1 MTAKDQV
8 KPDLELVQIS
18 HGESFKAWAHGY
30 PFRTVRWHFHP
41 EYELHLITA
50 TSGSYFVGDFI
61 GEFDLGNLVLTGP
74 NLPHNWVTNLP
85 EGTSIPRFCLVLQFS
100 EEFIRPLMAA
110 LPELTGFETV
120 LAESRRGALFPPS
133 TAKLV
138 KPLFAELIEASGAQR
153 IARFMDIIHLLT
165 RADGRRMLAGAGY
178 QADFSLFMSA
188 AVNRALMHIGEN
200 LTKVRRTTNLARI
213 AGLNPSA
220 FSRSFRQHTG
230 MTPIKYI
237 TRLRIDLACS
247 LLMSDLNRPITDIA
261 FDVGFNNLSNFNR
274 QFLSQKGM
282 TPSRF
287 RYLHLFRKGSSLTD
301 AAVAKSQR
309 TGVHRHHGVN
319 LATA

>member
-1 MTAKDQV
+1 M

-18 HGESFKAWAHGY
+18 HGDSFKAWAHGY

-41 EYELHLITA
+41 EYELHLITN

-61 GEFDLGNLVLTGP
+61 GEFDPGNFVLTGP
-74 NLPHNWVTNLP
+74 NLPHNWVTKLP
-85 EGTSIPRFCLVLQFS
+85 EGKSIPHFCLVLQFS
-100 EEFIRPLMAA
+100 EEFIQRLIGA
-110 LPELTGFETV
+110 LPELQGFKAV
-120 LAESRRGALFPPS
+120 LAESRRGAMFPAS
-133 TAKLV
+133 TAKLAR
-138 KPLFAELIEASGAQR
+138 PLFVELIEATGAQR

-165 RADGRRMLAGAGY
+165 RADGRKMLAGAGY
-178 QADFSLFMSA
+178 KADFSVFMSA
-188 AVNRALMHIGEN
+188 TMNTVLKYIGEN
-200 LTKVRRTTNLARI
+200 PAKVDNTRDLARI

-247 LLMSDLNRPITDIA
+247 QLMSDLDRPVTEIA

-282 TPSRF
+282 APSRF
-287 RYLHLFRKGSSLTD
+287 RYLHLFSKGSLL
-301 AAVAKSQR
+301 AEAIVPKRQR
-309 TGVHRHHGVN
+309 RSTHQHHRVN
-319 LATA
+319 LATV